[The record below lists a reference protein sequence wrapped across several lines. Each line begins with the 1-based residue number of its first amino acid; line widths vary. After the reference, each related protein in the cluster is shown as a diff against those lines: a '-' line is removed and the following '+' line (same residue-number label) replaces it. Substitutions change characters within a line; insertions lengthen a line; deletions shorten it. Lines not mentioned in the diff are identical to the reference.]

1 MIKER
6 EEAMK
11 RMRNRKS
18 MFDCPNQTKEI
29 FKLFEDCPEISGN
42 LDRVSDTELVNANI
56 QRNKS

>member
-1 MIKER
+1 LIKER

-42 LDRVSDTELVNANI
+42 LDANI